1 MVSAPSPVPYTL
13 PEACAYIYTQ
23 QKTKANYVATR
34 LEAKK
39 RFADIYPPYDKIRE
53 YRKNECSP
61 RGIVFSDTEV
71 VAPLQ
76 AVLDHQMEKM
86 LDDPNFRDRVSVL
99 AENGPLD
106 LLSKYGSDAMSQ
118 VPIAISVCILQLLQY
133 YQPLLVLWQN

>member
-1 MVSAPSPVPYTL
+1 MKTLISAPSPVPYTL

-53 YRKNECSP
+53 YRKNNCSP
-61 RGIVFSDTEV
+61 RGIVFSETEV

-86 LDDPNFRDRVSVL
+86 LDDPNLRDRVSVL
-99 AENGPLD
+99 AENGPLE
-106 LLSKYGSDAMSQ
+106 LLSKYGSDNMSQ
-118 VPIAISVCILQLLQY
+118 VLSVSIVFPFNPY
-133 YQPLLVLWQN
+133 SIINSFYFI